1 MKTPKWL
8 SIIDVSLGDFV
19 TKSSVISFQFPFKA
33 ISNRVKQ
40 SRSMKKPYINSI
52 SCKFLNLGIN
62 NSKKW
67 LRVYMHYALQ
77 YIVTGFI
84 QIALETLRSQDDN
97 GGGRMRRFLSIFI
110 VIIPTHL
117 LCQM

>member
-52 SCKFLNLGIN
+52 SCKFLNLRIN